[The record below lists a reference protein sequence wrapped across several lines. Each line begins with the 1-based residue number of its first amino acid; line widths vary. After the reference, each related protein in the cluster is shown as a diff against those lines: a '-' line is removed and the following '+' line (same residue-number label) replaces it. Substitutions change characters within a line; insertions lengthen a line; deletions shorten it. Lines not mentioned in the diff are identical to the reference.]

1 MLRVF
6 NLQHPFF
13 HLHTRGLLMHDSKK
27 RDAEVLKDDKV
38 LIVESK
44 RLTDKDLGVNWTQ
57 VRVAAIR
64 EVFSR

>member
-1 MLRVF
+1 
-6 NLQHPFF
+6 
-13 HLHTRGLLMHDSKK
+13 MHDSKK
-27 RDAEVLKDDKV
+27 RDAEVLLKDDKV

-44 RLTDKDLGVNWTQ
+44 RLTDKELGVNWTQ

>member
-1 MLRVF
+1 
-6 NLQHPFF
+6 
-13 HLHTRGLLMHDSKK
+13 MHDSKK